1 MFRNITNVDFSGR
14 FHPQNNS
21 HNCKKY
27 LTSNPV
33 CHELQLLLLQ
43 SLSFSFNLLI
53 VTFPYSYLSI
63 IQFTLNLVVSQS
75 QLFVFIW
82 SSFIRPFGLP
92 VCISQLCGVFR
103 RRLYFHPSFA
113 ATSFVFVDCSYLL
126 QPTFQTILLV

>member
-1 MFRNITNVDFSGR
+1 MFRNITNVDFSGK

-27 LTSNPV
+27 LTSKPV
-33 CHELQLLLLQ
+33 CHELQLCNHFHLQLLVVV
-43 SLSFSFNLLI
+43 FSN
-53 VTFPYSYLSI
+53 SYLSI
-63 IQFTLNLVVSQS
+63 IQFTPNLVVSQS

-92 VCISQLCGVFR
+92 VYISQLCGVFR

-113 ATSFVFVDCSYLL
+113 GTSFVFVDCSYLL
-126 QPTFQTILLV
+126 QPTSQTILLV